1 MVSIENKPV
10 LTCKCGNSLLVDL
23 ARHDS
28 HATGINRSSLEVTQ
42 ERIHESE
49 HAYAPTTKLQAYTA
63 DDDVIAVY
71 TVHLRATASTAGT
84 NN

>member
-1 MVSIENKPV
+1 MVAVGNKQV
-10 LTCKCGNSLLVDL
+10 LTCKRGKSLLVDL

-42 ERIHESE
+42 EKIHEIE

-63 DDDVIAVY
+63 DDDVIAMY